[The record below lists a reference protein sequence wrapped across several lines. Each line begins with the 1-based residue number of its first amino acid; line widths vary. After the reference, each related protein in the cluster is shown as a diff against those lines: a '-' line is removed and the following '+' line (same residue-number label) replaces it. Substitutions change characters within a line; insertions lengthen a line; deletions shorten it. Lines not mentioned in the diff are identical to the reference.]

1 MRVNFKCSY
10 FHTPRT
16 NFAATLKNPSYQLG
30 TNKQLNNFVHFI
42 IPVYKLIFFL
52 PVPVLFKN
60 CGHCVEITTFF
71 TSLKL
76 LLKIKKKELN

>member
-42 IPVYKLIFFL
+42 IPVYKLIFFT
-52 PVPVLFKN
+52 
-60 CGHCVEITTFF
+60 GTGI
-71 TSLKL
+71 
-76 LLKIKKKELN
+76 I

>member
-42 IPVYKLIFFL
+42 IPVYKLFFFYRYRYYL
-52 PVPVLFKN
+52 KIVVI
-60 CGHCVEITTFF
+60 V
-71 TSLKL
+71 SKL
-76 LLKIKKKELN
+76 LHFLQA